1 MTREEFI
8 QAATNSGYC
17 RKRTAKEFAEG
28 RESLTDG
35 DFIEVFRLEQVREE
49 REHSRRRDG
58 MKAIENGWTS
68 RDYRGGRSSDT
79 SG

>member
-8 QAATNSGYC
+8 RAATNSGYC
-17 RKRTAKEFAEG
+17 RKRTAREYVDGK
-28 RESLTDG
+28 ESLTEG
-35 DFIEVFRLEQVREE
+35 DFIQVYRMEQDREE

-68 RDYRGGRSSDT
+68 RDYRGGRSSDKAI
-79 SG
+79 

>member
-8 QAATNSGYC
+8 LAVTNSGYC
-17 RKRTAKEFAEG
+17 RTKTAREYAQGK
-28 RESLTDG
+28 ESLTED
-35 DFIEVFRLEQVREE
+35 DFIQVFRLEQGREE

-68 RDYRGGRSSDT
+68 RDYRGGRSSDKAI
-79 SG
+79 